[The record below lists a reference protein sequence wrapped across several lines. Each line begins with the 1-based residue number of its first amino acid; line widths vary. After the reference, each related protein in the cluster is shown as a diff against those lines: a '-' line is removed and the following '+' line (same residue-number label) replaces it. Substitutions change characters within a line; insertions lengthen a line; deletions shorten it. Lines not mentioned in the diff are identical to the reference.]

1 MAFNALATPGGA
13 PHHSDMSPGSDGS
26 SHLVSGAGLTGRVLV
41 VEDDDDTRAAL
52 CDALT
57 DLGHAIE
64 AHADGVSALQR
75 IGTAEFDAVLTDIR
89 MPGMDGIELCQRLTG
104 DRPHLPIVV
113 MTAFGDVE
121 SALGALRAGAFDFLT
136 KPLSLE
142 KLTGAL
148 TRALGRGSK
157 SPIVVRPA
165 PRPALVDDMEGLIGS
180 SAAMRLVA
188 ERVTHV
194 APGDSTVLITGESG
208 TGKELV
214 ARAVHRASGRTGPF
228 VAVSCAAIPGDI
240 LEAELF
246 GHTRGAFT
254 GASEA
259 RQGLLQQAKGGTL
272 FLDEIG
278 ELPPDLQPKLLR
290 ALQSRQLRPVGSTEE
305 IPFDARI
312 IAATNRDLGRAVA
325 EGKMREDLLY
335 CLNVLTIALPA
346 LRDRSGDV
354 LELARHFLGKASG
367 KLGVRYELTAA
378 AERQLSAH
386 SWPGNVRELENAI
399 QASVA
404 LASSGQVGFEDLP
417 TGIRSQRP
425 QDASV
430 ESRSLE
436 DVERRHIL
444 LVLDA
449 LHWNKAEAAR
459 ILGINRATLYRK
471 LQRYGLGGASN

>member
-1 MAFNALATPGGA
+1 
-13 PHHSDMSPGSDGS
+13 
-26 SHLVSGAGLTGRVLV
+26 VSGAGLTGRVLV

-64 AHADGVSALQR
+64 AHSDGLSALQR
-75 IGTAEFDAVLTDIR
+75 LGSAEFDAVLTDIR

-142 KLTGAL
+142 KLTVAL
-148 TRALGRGSK
+148 SRALGRGSK

-165 PRPALVDDMEGLIGS
+165 PRQFPADEMEGLIGS
-180 SAAMRLVA
+180 SAAMRQVA
-188 ERVTHV
+188 DRIGHV
-194 APGDSTVLITGESG
+194 APGEATVLITGESG

-228 VAVSCAAIPGDI
+228 VPVSCAAIPAEI

-254 GASEA
+254 GASDA
-259 RQGLLQQAKGGTL
+259 RQGLLQQAASGTL

-278 ELPPDLQPKLLR
+278 ELPLELQPKLLR
-290 ALQSRQLRPVGSTEE
+290 ALQTRRVRPVGSTEE
-305 IPFDARI
+305 VPFDARI

-325 EGKMREDLLY
+325 EGKMREDFLY
-335 CLNVLTIALPA
+335 CVNVLTLALPA
-346 LRDRSGDV
+346 LRDRAGDV
-354 LELARHFLGKASG
+354 LELARHFLSRVSS
-367 KLGVRYELTAA
+367 KLGVRYELTVA
-378 AERQLSAH
+378 AERQLTTH

-404 LASSGQVGFEDLP
+404 LASTGQVGFDDLP
-417 TGIRSQRP
+417 TGIRAQRP
-425 QDASV
+425 PGDSTQ
-430 ESRSLE
+430 SRSLE